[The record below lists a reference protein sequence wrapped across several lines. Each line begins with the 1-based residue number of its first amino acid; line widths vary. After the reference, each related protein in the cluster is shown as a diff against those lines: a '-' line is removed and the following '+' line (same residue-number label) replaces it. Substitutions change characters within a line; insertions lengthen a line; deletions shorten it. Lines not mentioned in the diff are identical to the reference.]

1 MSMPRRVTVVAP
13 RARMDVG
20 LPLEA
25 TMAELVPQLVRM
37 VGAPTQPGPDST
49 GWVLSRV
56 GEPPLS
62 PGLTV
67 SAASLRDGELLN
79 LRPRPKYEAPL
90 LFDDVVDAI
99 ASAAQSRR
107 GAWRPRVGRR
117 LGVSAAVALF
127 VGAAL
132 FVLAALSGTPQVAI
146 GCGVLAAALLAVG
159 AALSRAIG
167 DPGAAS
173 ACVGAGMV
181 VAFLAGTSA
190 LPPHVV
196 WPSRVDSLA
205 VGLGVVTLYGV
216 VSAVLVVHRLAWFA
230 AAAVAS
236 AGGSLITAAVLLLDV
251 TPRSAVTVAVVLV
264 TALTAMAP
272 MISMRLARL
281 PLPHVPADMES
292 FREDEQPAL
301 GSEVLGVT
309 SMAAEILTG
318 LVTALGAIAIGC
330 CAVLLGEP
338 PSFWLSVL
346 IGLVGLAWI
355 LRSRSYAGAA
365 QRVAPVVIGLVV
377 LAGLGFRL
385 TRTLNVDWL
394 LVVAVLLALSA
405 ALCLFYASRVVRN
418 VHSPF
423 RARWLDW
430 LEYLVLIAFVPVGGA
445 VMGVYNGVRDAVS

>member
-1 MSMPRRVTVVAP
+1 
-13 RARMDVG
+13 MDVG
-20 LPLEA
+20 LPLEC
-25 TMAELVPQLVRM
+25 TVAELVPQLVRM
-37 VGAPTQPGPDST
+37 SGAPAHPTADSS

-56 GEPPLS
+56 GEQPLS

-67 SAASLRDGELLN
+67 SAASLRDGEILN

-117 LGVSAAVALF
+117 LGVGAAVAL
-127 VGAAL
+127 VIGAAL
-132 FVLAALSGTPQVAI
+132 FLVAAWEGTPRLAI
-146 GCGVLAAALLAVG
+146 GAGVLAIGLMVVGGALERAV
-159 AALSRAIG
+159 G

-173 ACVGAGMV
+173 ACSGAGLV
-181 VAFLAGTSA
+181 VALLAGASA
-190 LPPHVV
+190 LPPHAV
-196 WPSRVDSLA
+196 WPPAVDSLA
-205 VGLGVVTLYGV
+205 VGFGVVTIYAAAAGMV
-216 VSAVLVVHRLAWFA
+216 VVHRLAWFA
-230 AAAVAS
+230 AAAVAA
-236 AGGSLITAAVLLLDV
+236 AGGALITSSVLLFDADLSDV
-251 TPRSAVTVAVVLV
+251 VIIASVAV

-272 MISMRLARL
+272 MISLRLARI

-309 SMAAEILTG
+309 SMAAQILTG
-318 LVTALGAIAIGC
+318 LVTALGTIAIGC
-330 CAVLLGEP
+330 CAVLLAQPG
-338 PSFWLSVL
+338 SFWLYVL

-365 QRVAPVVIGLVV
+365 QRVAPVVVGLVV
-377 LAGLGFRL
+377 LTGLGTRMGITLDGDWLIVAAGL
-385 TRTLNVDWL
+385 
-394 LVVAVLLALSA
+394 LVLAA

-445 VMGVYNGVRDAVS
+445 VLGLYDGVRDAVS

>member
-1 MSMPRRVTVVAP
+1 
-13 RARMDVG
+13 MDVG
-20 LPLEA
+20 LPLEC

-37 VGAPTQPGPDST
+37 VGAPTQPSPDST

-67 SAASLRDGELLN
+67 SAASLRDGEILN
-79 LRPRPKYEAPL
+79 LRPRPKYEPPL

-117 LGVSAAVALF
+117 LGVLAAVGLF
-127 VGAAL
+127 IGAAL
-132 FVLAALSGTPQVAI
+132 LVIAALSGTFQAAI
-146 GCGVLAAALLAVG
+146 GTGVLAVGLLVVG
-159 AALSRAIG
+159 AALARAVG

-181 VAFLAGTSA
+181 VAFFAGTSA
-190 LPPHVV
+190 LPPHEV
-196 WPSRVDSLA
+196 WPPKVDALA
-205 VGLGVVTLYGV
+205 IGFGAVALYG
-216 VSAVLVVHRLAWFA
+216 AVAATIAVHRLAWFA
-230 AAAVAS
+230 AAAVAA
-236 AGGSLITAAVLLLDV
+236 AGGALITSVVLLFDV
-251 TPRSAVTVAVVLV
+251 TPRSAVIVAVVLV

-272 MISMRLARL
+272 MVSLRLARL

-318 LVTALGAIAIGC
+318 LVSALGAIAIGC
-330 CAVLLGEP
+330 CVVLFGEP
-338 PSFWLSVL
+338 SSLWLFVL
-346 IGLVGLAWI
+346 IGLVGLSWI
-355 LRSRSYAGAA
+355 LRSRSYAGAL
-365 QRVAPVVIGLVV
+365 QRVMPVIVGLVV
-377 LAGLGFRL
+377 LTGLGIRL
-385 TRTLNVDWL
+385 GAALSPTGL
-394 LVVAVLLALSA
+394 LVAAGLLALSA

-445 VMGVYNGVRDAVS
+445 VMGLYNGVRDAVS

>member
-1 MSMPRRVTVVAP
+1 MAP

-20 LPLEA
+20 LPLEC
-25 TMAELVPQLVRM
+25 TVAELVPQLVRM
-37 VGAPTQPGPDST
+37 AGAPAHPTADSS

-56 GEPPLS
+56 GEQPLS

-67 SAASLRDGELLN
+67 SAASLRDGEVLN

-117 LGVSAAVALF
+117 LGVGAAVAL
-127 VGAAL
+127 VIGAAL
-132 FVLAALSGTPQVAI
+132 FLVAAWEGTSRLAI
-146 GCGVLAAALLAVG
+146 GAGVLAICLLVVGGALER
-159 AALSRAIG
+159 ALG

-173 ACVGAGMV
+173 ACCGGGLF

-190 LPPHVV
+190 LPPHTV
-196 WPSRVDSLA
+196 WPLEVDSLA
-205 VGLGVVTLYGV
+205 VGFGVVTVYG
-216 VSAVLVVHRLAWFA
+216 AVAAMVVVHRLAWFA
-230 AAAVAS
+230 AAAAAA
-236 AGGSLITAAVLLLDV
+236 AGGALITSSVLLFDAELAH
-251 TPRSAVTVAVVLV
+251 AVTIATVVV

-272 MISMRLARL
+272 MISLRLARI

-309 SMAAEILTG
+309 SMAAQILTG
-318 LVTALGAIAIGC
+318 LVTALGSIAIGC
-330 CAVLLGEP
+330 CAVLLAQPGW
-338 PSFWLSVL
+338 FWLYVL

-365 QRVAPVVIGLVV
+365 QRVAPVVVGLVILTGLGTRMAITLDTDWLIVGAALLV
-377 LAGLGFRL
+377 LA
-385 TRTLNVDWL
+385 
-394 LVVAVLLALSA
+394 A

-445 VMGVYNGVRDAVS
+445 VLGLYNGVRDAVS